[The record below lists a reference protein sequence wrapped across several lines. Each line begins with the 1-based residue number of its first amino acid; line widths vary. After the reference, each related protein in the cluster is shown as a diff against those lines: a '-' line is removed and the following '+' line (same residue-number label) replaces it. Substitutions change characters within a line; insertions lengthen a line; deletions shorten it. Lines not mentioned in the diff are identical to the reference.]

1 MFDSNCAENILK
13 CVDGSYFTC
22 NVSDL
27 SILILCIS
35 NLICHQDC
43 LRTWKQ
49 KWEKFVNLLMSG
61 RYFIKR
67 AKTWF
72 RVSTCHNNLF
82 SWLEFELLF
91 ATVMDKQYMCLGNF
105 TLSVMST
112 MTVDTV
118 DMYTVGLG
126 FSQIVR
132 KKLKDLSTENT
143 TTCMN

>member
-1 MFDSNCAENILK
+1 M
-13 CVDGSYFTC
+13 
-22 NVSDL
+22 
-27 SILILCIS
+27 
-35 NLICHQDC
+35 
-43 LRTWKQ
+43 
-49 KWEKFVNLLMSG
+49 NLLMSG

-112 MTVDTV
+112 MTVD
-118 DMYTVGLG
+118 MYTVGLG
-126 FSQIVR
+126 FSRIVL
-132 KKLKDLSTENT
+132 KILKDLSTKNT
-143 TTCMN
+143 TTCMH